1 MTGID
6 GNFALL
12 QIVRADQSVKW
23 KKSTDKDSSLT
34 AEEMAYLQSGARQYA
49 YLTA

>member
-23 KKSTDKDSSLT
+23 KKSTAKDSSLT
-34 AEEMAYLQSGARQYA
+34 EEESYFLANRGNFVFAQV
-49 YLTA
+49 

>member
-23 KKSTDKDSSLT
+23 KKLTDEPKFT
-34 AEEMAYLQSGARQYA
+34 AEESYFLANRGNFVFAQV
-49 YLTA
+49 

>member
-1 MTGID
+1 MGMTGID

-23 KKSTDKDSSLT
+23 KKSTDNEQSEA
-34 AEEMAYLQSGARQYA
+34 AEAFAYRNMAFATLHA
-49 YLTA
+49 

>member
-23 KKSTDKDSSLT
+23 KNQLIMSNLKQLKLSRIVIWLLPLYMPKV
-34 AEEMAYLQSGARQYA
+34 
-49 YLTA
+49 